1 MEGRGR
7 PGPRRHAMRILRK
20 IVTAMVAVVLTIPVN
35 LWELSG
41 QMTNVIATLG
51 IEATGRSK

>member
-1 MEGRGR
+1 
-7 PGPRRHAMRILRK
+7 MRILRK
-20 IVTAMVAVVLTIPVN
+20 IVAAVVAVVLTIPAK

-51 IEATGRSK
+51 IEATGRSR

>member
-1 MEGRGR
+1 
-7 PGPRRHAMRILRK
+7 MRILRK
-20 IVTAMVAVVLTIPVN
+20 IVAAVVAVVLTIPAN

-51 IEATGRSK
+51 IEATGRSR